1 MHMPLS
7 DLLNTIAT
15 LTTQLTLLATALFGL
30 SWVIGSALAGS
41 PLPFRD
47 WKEFGK
53 GLRTDAI
60 KAAFELMLWS
70 AISALVSWIAVV
82 ISSAV

>member
-1 MHMPLS
+1 MPFS
-7 DLLNTIAT
+7 NLLNTIAW
-15 LTTQLTLLATALFGL
+15 LTTQISLIATGLFAL
-30 SWVIGSALAGS
+30 SWALGSALAGS
-41 PLPFRD
+41 PLPFKD

-70 AISALVSWIAVV
+70 ALSALVSWIAAA
-82 ISSAV
+82 ISSAM

>member
-1 MHMPLS
+1 MTLAT
-7 DLLNTIAT
+7 LLTTIAT

-41 PLPFRD
+41 PLPFKE
-47 WKEFGK
+47 WKEFGR
-53 GLRTDAI
+53 GLRNDAI

-70 AISALVSWIAVV
+70 AIFALVSWISV
-82 ISSAV
+82 IISQSM

>member
-1 MHMPLS
+1 MPLQN
-7 DLLNTIAT
+7 LLNAIAT
-15 LTTQLTLLATALFGL
+15 LTTQITLVCTGLFGL
-30 SWVIGSALAGS
+30 SWIIGSGLAGS
-41 PLPFRD
+41 PLPFKD

-70 AISALVSWIAVV
+70 ALSAIATWIAAL
-82 ISSAV
+82 ISSAM

>member
-1 MHMPLS
+1 MMPIS

-15 LTTQLTLLATALFGL
+15 LTTQITLLATALFGL

-41 PLPFRD
+41 PLPFRE
-47 WKEFGK
+47 WKEFGR
-53 GLRTDAI
+53 GLRMDAI

-70 AISALVSWIAVV
+70 ALSSLVSWIAVL
-82 ISSAV
+82 ISSAL